1 MCNEQK
7 TELENLDRLFQQL
20 ADGETPNFL
29 EMMAAI
35 SEISNI
41 YPEPELVCDGQY
53 CPRCQ
58 L

>member
-1 MCNEQK
+1 MCDSQK
-7 TELENLDRLFQQL
+7 TELENLDKLFEQL

-29 EMMAAI
+29 QMMAAI
-35 SEISNI
+35 SDVSNI
-41 YPEPELVCDGQY
+41 YPEPEPVCDGQR